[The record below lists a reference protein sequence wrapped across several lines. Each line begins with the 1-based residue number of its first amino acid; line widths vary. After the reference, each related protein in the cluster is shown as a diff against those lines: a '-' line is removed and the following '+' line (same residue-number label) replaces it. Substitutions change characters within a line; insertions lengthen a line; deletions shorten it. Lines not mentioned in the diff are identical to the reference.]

1 MALGMVRFLGSL
13 AHKQLKHPLTLIE
26 RVLLTTF
33 LISRGWVFYATAGVP
48 AGFDAGA
55 HMEMLTKLSW
65 MHPDIAVRD
74 SFYSYHPPMG
84 FLLARTF
91 HLLGLTPEVSIQ
103 IISAFF
109 AILTFFFLRMTLQYL
124 KILHTPASIV
134 FLYVGAAI
142 PLQIYL
148 ATSINLES
156 IILSATAGVLY
167 CSVRLFW
174 GKKPLAEN
182 IRNHPASF
190 VTFAAA
196 TVSLL
201 LFAMMTKFSGFL
213 LFAIPPFVA
222 VLGKLNRTWIQK
234 MIVAFALCFIGLTVA
249 FPYYYLRYYKTEGSF
264 FPNNGDW
271 IIEDALIE
279 ARIKR
284 DENPVL
290 FFINFFEPAPVHAD
304 PEKGIRHRDYDVLRF
319 SDTWRDVWIKDQF
332 LGDTKKS
339 ALFFGIGYLW
349 IFPMLMLIALPTF
362 LLGFT
367 NPTPWDKLGVVFLG
381 FGALQLLAFISYMY
395 AHPFAGWGPT
405 KGIYIAPIVW
415 VVGFL
420 TGTLF
425 GEGPLP
431 LWRRL
436 LLLLLLLTFVI
447 VNHVIPV
454 YA

>member
-1 MALGMVRFLGSL
+1 MRALGTL
-13 AHKQLKHPLTLIE
+13 ARKQLKHPFKWIE
-26 RVLLTTF
+26 RVLLGTF
-33 LISRGWVFYATAGVP
+33 LVCRAWLFYVTAGVP

-55 HMEMLTKLSW
+55 HIEMLTKLSW

-84 FLLARTF
+84 FLMARTF
-91 HLLGLTPEVSIQ
+91 HLLGLTPEVSVQ
-103 IISAFF
+103 IVSALF

-124 KILHTPASIV
+124 KILYTPASIV
-134 FLYVGAAI
+134 FLYLGAAI

-156 IILSATAGVLY
+156 IILSATAGILY

-174 GKKPLAEN
+174 GKQPLAEQ
-182 IRNHPASF
+182 IPKHPA
-190 VTFAAA
+190 TFATYATA

-201 LFAMMTKFSGFL
+201 LFAMMTKFSGLL
-213 LFAIPPFVA
+213 LFAIPPLVA
-222 VLGKLNRTWIQK
+222 ALGKINRRWIQK
-234 MIVAFALCFIGLTVA
+234 MIIACALCFIGLGIA
-249 FPYYYLRYYKTEGSF
+249 FPYYYLRYEKTEGSF

-271 IIEDALIE
+271 IIKDALIE
-279 ARIKR
+279 ARQKR

-290 FFINFFEPAPVHAD
+290 FFVNFFEPSPVHSE

-319 SDTWRDVWIKDQF
+319 SDTWRDIWIKDQF

-339 ALFFGIGYLW
+339 AEWIGVGYLW

-362 LLGFT
+362 LLGFL
-367 NPTPWDKLGVVFLG
+367 NPSPWHKLGIVLLE
-381 FGALQLLAFISYMY
+381 FGALQMFAFIAYMY
-395 AHPFAGWGPT
+395 AHPFAGWGPA
-405 KGIYIAPIVW
+405 KGIYIAPVVW
-415 VVGFL
+415 VIGFL
-420 TGTLF
+420 VGTLF
-425 GEGPLP
+425 GEGELP
-431 LWRRL
+431 LWRRIVL
-436 LLLLLLLTFVI
+436 FVLIIVFVI